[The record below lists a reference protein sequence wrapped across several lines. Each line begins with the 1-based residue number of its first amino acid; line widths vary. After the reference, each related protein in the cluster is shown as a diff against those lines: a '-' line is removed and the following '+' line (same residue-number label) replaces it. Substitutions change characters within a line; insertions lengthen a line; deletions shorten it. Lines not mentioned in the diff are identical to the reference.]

1 MHITPVVF
9 ALAAVGCIVALA
21 ACGSAGY
28 NAAATTNASAG
39 ALTLSECM
47 HAHGIKNFPDPTSVP
62 GGAAKL
68 APAGINPS
76 SPAFQHAVTAC
87 GGGSRTIG

>member
-21 ACGSAGY
+21 ACGSA
-28 NAAATTNASAG
+28 NAAATTNPSAG

-47 HAHGIKNFPDPTSVP
+47 HAHGIKNFPDPTFST